1 MNKVIIRKVKKKKGK
16 KYGGGVVNKK
26 VTLQSLYEQFPKL
39 DEGVVEDV
47 FNSFKNDQTN
57 LMEKLKEFDEESKS
71 EEVNRM
77 LEFSEEINR
86 DELKLEKNR
95 SDNFHDRLDSGTNS
109 QILSEIEFQ
118 IQNFLIKGQDE
129 VDKNDIDQIEIEQKQ
144 SKPIFYKKSNKG
156 KKGKTKAIRWNEKD
170 PPPLEGQL
178 SSEKQTKDNS
188 SNKESKKVETNGNL
202 IIDQQT
208 ASELIRAYNE
218 LS

>member
-129 VDKNDIDQIEIEQKQ
+129 VDKNDI
-144 SKPIFYKKSNKG
+144 
-156 KKGKTKAIRWNEKD
+156 
-170 PPPLEGQL
+170 
-178 SSEKQTKDNS
+178 
-188 SNKESKKVETNGNL
+188 
-202 IIDQQT
+202 
-208 ASELIRAYNE
+208 ELI
-218 LS
+218 